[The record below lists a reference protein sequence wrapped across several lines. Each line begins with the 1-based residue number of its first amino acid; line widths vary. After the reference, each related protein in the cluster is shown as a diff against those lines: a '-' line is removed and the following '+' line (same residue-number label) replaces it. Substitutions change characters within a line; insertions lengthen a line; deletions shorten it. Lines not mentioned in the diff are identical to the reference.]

1 MFFAGYKGYDNPD
14 IDWYEEHQIERL
26 NPLKQTAQAYARV
39 YHLDEFTRADNW
51 AIIDK
56 LEAAFRAI
64 EEVKDTLLFEDA
76 AKVRGHLNDA
86 MTEIEVTINRLEV

>member
-1 MFFAGYKGYDNPD
+1 MLNTGYKGYDNPA
-14 IDWYEEHQIERL
+14 IDWYEEHQIARL
-26 NPLKQTAQAYARV
+26 NPLVQTARAFARV
-39 YHLDEFTRADNW
+39 YHLDDFARAENG
-51 AIIDK
+51 ALKDK

-86 MTEIEVTINRLEV
+86 MTEIEDAINRMEV